1 MPDIT
6 TIIET
11 IDSMAEHLVVEVVI
25 EQIENIQSLEV
36 VQ

>member
-6 TIIET
+6 TIIEA
-11 IDSMAEHLVVEVVI
+11 IDSMTEHLVVEVVI
-25 EQIENIQSLEV
+25 EEIEDIQSLEV